1 MSALTIQYEHN
12 TDNMSKADLDKAFKE
27 LVEVEQLLDAELTV
41 ESATQ
46 ISNLFQSL
54 KIRMKQLI
62 EKPQTP
68 VDVDYDNKCKEFR
81 SVLIVGIF
89 NYFTN

>member
-1 MSALTIQYEHN
+1 MT
-12 TDNMSKADLDKAFKE
+12 KADLDKAFKE

-46 ISNLFQSL
+46 ISLLFQSL

-89 NYFTN
+89 INY